1 MWSSSFCPGC
11 HLSSG
16 SSGCIALV
24 QEGAELGL
32 RGSAVPASGRGR
44 EAGRGSR
51 GRLRCRTFL
60 SGLSCLQ
67 MVV

>member
-32 RGSAVPASGRGR
+32 RGSIWMVSLHKVI
-44 EAGRGSR
+44 SSI
-51 GRLRCRTFL
+51 LNIYTFL
-60 SGLSCLQ
+60 HVCYS
-67 MVV
+67 